1 MKKMICLLLAVC
13 MSFTLAACGGSK
25 PAQETEKPQDGGE
38 WTREGYFSDENDNML
53 SVTWMDDVDDPG
65 WYVGCMLGED
75 AIEDSYGGILQP
87 EGKTLKG
94 SLPSSGTKDAINVT
108 VSEEGEEGLI
118 LSVEGGNEYH
128 FKVMEMQEAAISVSI
143 NTEGFG
149 SIAYAEGE
157 AAPEIDPEY
166 PYQQAQINLAE
177 PATHTFLA
185 EPQTGSVFVKWTKN
199 GEDYSTEPQ
208 ITLLLDES
216 AEFVA
221 VFEEHPD
228 WQNPADSYLGAYQ
241 CDRAHATVESFYP
254 DSAWIII
261 EWGGSA
267 SEAAH
272 WDIVGKLDPETKT
285 IEYKDST
292 KQNLVY
298 DENGDVKSE
307 EIEYDN
313 GTGTIVFG
321 DDGTFTWHDDQSDS
335 ETDMV
340 FELMPAEAE

>member
-128 FKVMEMQEAAISVSI
+128 FKVMEI
-143 NTEGFG
+143 
-149 SIAYAEGE
+149 
-157 AAPEIDPEY
+157 
-166 PYQQAQINLAE
+166 L
-177 PATHTFLA
+177 PA
-185 EPQTGSVFVKWTKN
+185 
-199 GEDYSTEPQ
+199 ST
-208 ITLLLDES
+208 
-216 AEFVA
+216 
-221 VFEEHPD
+221 
-228 WQNPADSYLGAYQ
+228 
-241 CDRAHATVESFYP
+241 
-254 DSAWIII
+254 
-261 EWGGSA
+261 
-267 SEAAH
+267 
-272 WDIVGKLDPETKT
+272 
-285 IEYKDST
+285 
-292 KQNLVY
+292 
-298 DENGDVKSE
+298 
-307 EIEYDN
+307 
-313 GTGTIVFG
+313 
-321 DDGTFTWHDDQSDS
+321 DQSC
-335 ETDMV
+335 
-340 FELMPAEAE
+340 